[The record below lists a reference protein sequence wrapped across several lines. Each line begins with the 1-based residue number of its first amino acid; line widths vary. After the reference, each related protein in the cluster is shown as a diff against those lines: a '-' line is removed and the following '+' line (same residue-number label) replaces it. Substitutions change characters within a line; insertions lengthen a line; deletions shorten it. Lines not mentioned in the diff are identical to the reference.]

1 MEGKKVLVVEDD
13 FFIRELYQR
22 ALTLHGMEVVTAS
35 DGMEAIV
42 KFDQELP
49 DLVLL
54 DVMLPEVSGMEVL
67 KYIKTRIDVSKNI
80 PVVMVSNLDTSDSI
94 EQAMSLGA
102 YGYRVKSEHTPVHIA
117 QEVQGILDKLPE

>member
-22 ALTLHGMEVVTAS
+22 ALTLHGMAVVVAS
-35 DGMEAIV
+35 DGKEAIV

-67 KYIKTRIDVSKNI
+67 KYIKTKIDETKNI

-94 EQAMSLGA
+94 NQAMTLGA
-102 YGYRVKSEHTPVHIA
+102 YGYRVKSENTPVKIA
-117 QEVQGILDKLPE
+117 QEVQGILDNLAD